1 MTADERAPDDPWDPL
16 HEPGPPGSHWST
28 VNVGEALPGV
38 ASPLG
43 FSIWADI
50 GDRMCRDLSYRLGVF
65 GAAERVVPADPRDR
79 IIRPFHGRIAMRME
93 WLASVGDRMPGTTG
107 EQAIAGMLG
116 QAPDTMAFA
125 PTRRRYPVIAYR
137 LPVAGVVAPRR
148 VRALAPVI
156 DSWWRSRIPVLA
168 AADHALAVEIFT
180 AALGRFSQTMTL
192 HGIALFSAVTPLW
205 NAVNA
210 LVEKTGVGDA
220 GTLSGTGGAEM
231 TIVEDIWKASRGQL
245 TVDEVA
251 ANHGFHGPLEGEISS
266 RVWRED
272 PKPLVAMIERYA
284 TRDESDNPLA
294 RDREAKARLLR
305 MQREVAAA
313 LPAVQRPAVLALLRH
328 AARTIP
334 LRGVGKASFLQ
345 ALDVA
350 RASARRIGEHLA
362 SAGAL
367 ADPDDVFYLT
377 VAELTGP
384 VRADARELVAR
395 RRRRRAEYQ
404 QLELPS
410 YWRDLPV
417 PERIEAAGERENDD
431 DVALTGIGASAGTV
445 EGIVRVVTDPGFAD
459 VEPGEI
465 LVAPSTDPSWA
476 SIMFIAGALV
486 VDIGGMI
493 SHAAVVARELELP
506 CVVNT
511 RTGTRVL
518 RDGDRV
524 RVDGTA
530 GTVEVLQRAV
540 PVDRGRP
547 GLLSEVEQR

>member
-1 MTADERAPDDPWDPL
+1 M
-16 HEPGPPGSHWST
+16 
-28 VNVGEALPGV
+28 
-38 ASPLG
+38 
-43 FSIWADI
+43 
-50 GDRMCRDLSYRLGVF
+50 
-65 GAAERVVPADPRDR
+65 
-79 IIRPFHGRIAMRME
+79 
-93 WLASVGDRMPGTTG
+93 
-107 EQAIAGMLG
+107 
-116 QAPDTMAFA
+116 
-125 PTRRRYPVIAYR
+125 
-137 LPVAGVVAPRR
+137 
-148 VRALAPVI
+148 
-156 DSWWRSRIPVLA
+156 
-168 AADHALAVEIFT
+168 
-180 AALGRFSQTMTL
+180 
-192 HGIALFSAVTPLW
+192 
-205 NAVNA
+205 
-210 LVEKTGVGDA
+210 
-220 GTLSGTGGAEM
+220 LSGTGGAEM
-231 TIVEDIWKASRGQL
+231 AIVEDIWKASRGRL
-245 TVDEVA
+245 TAAEVT

-266 RVWRED
+266 RVWREA
-272 PKPLVAMIERYA
+272 PAPLAAMIERYA
-284 TRDESDNPLA
+284 TRDDSDDPLA
-294 RDREAKARLLR
+294 RDREAKARLPR
-305 MQREVAAA
+305 MQRELAAA
-313 LPAVQRPAVLALLRH
+313 LPAVQRPAVLVLLRH

-367 ADPDDVFYLT
+367 AEPDDVFYLT

-384 VRADARELVAR
+384 VPPGARELVAGR
-395 RRRRRAEYQ
+395 RQRRAEYQ
-404 QLELPS
+404 RLELPS

-417 PERIEAAGERENDD
+417 PERIEAVGAGAGDA
-431 DVALTGIGASAGTV
+431 VAVTGIGASAGTV
-445 EGIVRVVTDPGFAD
+445 EGIVRVVTDPSFAD

-530 GTVEVLQRAV
+530 GTVEVLQRAA
-540 PVDRGRP
+540 PVDRVGP
-547 GLLSEVEQR
+547 GLLSEAEQR